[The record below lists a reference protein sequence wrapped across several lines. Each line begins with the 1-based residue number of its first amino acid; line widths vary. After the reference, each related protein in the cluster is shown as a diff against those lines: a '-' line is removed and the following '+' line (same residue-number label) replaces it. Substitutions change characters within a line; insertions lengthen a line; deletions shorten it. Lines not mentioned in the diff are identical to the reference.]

1 MCGVVWCVV
10 LVGRSVG
17 RSGRDRCCTQVVK
30 LLGQLVGEEQR
41 LARKLLAPLAEII
54 QTTPAKSL
62 MYECISTATLCLMHT
77 KKADGKD
84 ARNAPVVVRLCAD
97 KLREFIRDMDQNL
110 KYLGLVG
117 LVNLMR
123 SHPRVVSEHRE
134 LVQQCLL
141 DADVTVRLR
150 ALELITG
157 MVTVK
162 NLPDIVRR
170 LLEHVQ
176 DAEGHYRDEL
186 IGKIVFICSR
196 DKFAFLKDFAWYVT
210 PKGCGCRGVW

>member
-1 MCGVVWCVV
+1 MPRPGC
-10 LVGRSVG
+10 S
-17 RSGRDRCCTQVVK
+17 
-30 LLGQLVGEEQR
+30 
-41 LARKLLAPLAEII
+41 
-54 QTTPAKSL
+54 
-62 MYECISTATLCLMHT
+62 YECISTATTCLLYT
-77 KKADGKD
+77 KKADGTD
-84 ARNAPVVVRLCAD
+84 ARNAPQVVRLCAER
-97 KLREFIRDMDQNL
+97 LREFIRDLDQNL

-123 SHPRVVSEHRE
+123 SHPRVVAEHRE
-134 LVQQCLL
+134 LVQQCLM
-141 DADVTVRLR
+141 DNDVTVRLR

-196 DKFAFLKDFAWYVT
+196 DKFAFLKDFAWYVA
-210 PKGCGCRGVW
+210 PKGCGCRCVL